1 MAGHAPQSDRP
12 ATIARLVE
20 ETAGRAATLRAVTPL
35 PGDSSALR
43 KAQRNR
49 APDIASMKRARVAH
63 RTVMRHCG
71 APIRHRDHATP
82 RNRGGPPHEPS
93 ETEFEGHAA
102 FLASAESVR
111 AAGVAAL
118 VAGRQECADHHW

>member
-1 MAGHAPQSDRP
+1 
-12 ATIARLVE
+12 
-20 ETAGRAATLRAVTPL
+20 
-35 PGDSSALR
+35 
-43 KAQRNR
+43 
-49 APDIASMKRARVAH
+49 MKRDRVAH

-82 RNRGGPPHEPS
+82 RNRGGPTHEPS

-111 AAGVAAL
+111 AAVVAAL
-118 VAGRQECADHHW
+118 VAGRQECADHHWSSWLSAGPARLAWTSLDEQVGSVVPGDRCDAVAAHQRAADLLGRGVAAPGSGD

>member
-1 MAGHAPQSDRP
+1 
-12 ATIARLVE
+12 
-20 ETAGRAATLRAVTPL
+20 
-35 PGDSSALR
+35 
-43 KAQRNR
+43 
-49 APDIASMKRARVAH
+49 MKRDRVAH

-82 RNRGGPPHEPS
+82 RNRGGPTHEPS

-111 AAGVAAL
+111 AAVVAAL
-118 VAGRQECADHHW
+118 VAGRQECADHRWSSWLSAGPARSARTSLTSGLARWSQV